1 MIAKVIFHDNF
12 TIISLMDRPVI
23 LTSRHELKLG
33 ILLRC
38 QNNWSILMTNL
49 QIIFLK
55 AFTVLYNFCLSCMF
69 QWLEVHPIVDITF
82 HPSSNL
88 TVNSR
93 KRSSQ
98 FEWYDITRYDITLI
112 KTGRPAV
119 TEPDG
124 MTIKLDDLC

>member
-1 MIAKVIFHDNF
+1 MHVSVVEGPSDCWHHFH
-12 TIISLMDRPVI
+12 S
-23 LTSRHELKLG
+23 
-33 ILLRC
+33 
-38 QNNWSILMTNL
+38 
-49 QIIFLK
+49 
-55 AFTVLYNFCLSCMF
+55 
-69 QWLEVHPIVDITF
+69 
-82 HPSSNL
+82 SSNL

-98 FEWYDITRYDITLI
+98 FKWYDITRYDITLI